1 MSTDELRRMLDYPD
15 DGFVVDLAAVR
26 ERAHQHQ
33 VRRRRRGAI
42 GVMGAACAV
51 ALAVTIGPLAGSEPR
66 TVLVSPGDEQATVA
80 TSPAPHTSS
89 STVSSP
95 TVSSPTVS
103 SPATSTPPTSSPA
116 TPPTHTATETKATGA
131 THVPMGQDWFV
142 WVDANGEVCRSAP
155 PDEAGG
161 SRNQPFGCRSTTD
174 GNIGGLNIQTVSSP
188 AGAMYSAVIPYA
200 RARVEMVIDGQHL
213 PADTVRFDRL
223 QNWTFYYL
231 WVPSTVADPNAKHV
245 GVIAYDRKGTKLDQF
260 GVH

>member
-1 MSTDELRRMLDYPD
+1 MSTDELRGMLDYPD

-80 TSPAPHTSS
+80 TSPAPTTSS
-89 STVSSP
+89 PSVSSP
-95 TVSSPTVS
+95 TPSTAPT
-103 SPATSTPPTSSPA
+103 SPA
-116 TPPTHTATETKATGA
+116 TPPTHAATATKVTGA

-155 PDEAGG
+155 PDEVGG

-174 GNIGGLNIQTVSSP
+174 GNIGGLNIQTSSSP
-188 AGAMYSAVIPYA
+188 VGAMYSAVIPYA
-200 RARVEMVIDGQHL
+200 RARIEIVIDGQHL

-223 QNWTFYYL
+223 QNWTFYHL
-231 WVPSTVADPNAKHV
+231 WVPSTVADPNARHV
-245 GVIAYDRKGTKLDQF
+245 GVIAYDRMGTKLDQF
-260 GVH
+260 SVR

>member
-80 TSPAPHTSS
+80 TSPAPATSS
-89 STVSSP
+89 PSVSSP
-95 TVSSPTVS
+95 TPSTAPT
-103 SPATSTPPTSSPA
+103 SPA
-116 TPPTHTATETKATGA
+116 TPPTHAATATKVTGA

-155 PDEAGG
+155 PDETGG

-174 GNIGGLNIQTVSSP
+174 GNIGGLNIQTSSLP
-188 AGAMYSAVIPYA
+188 VGAMYSAVIPYA
-200 RARVEMVIDGQHL
+200 RARIEIVIDGQHL

-231 WVPSTVADPNAKHV
+231 WVPSTVADPNARHV
-245 GVIAYDRKGTKLDQF
+245 GVIAYDRMGTKLDQF
-260 GVH
+260 SVR